1 MDDTR
6 DATSHG
12 APEGDLHTARWA
24 TVVLDAG
31 GTVMRWSAGAQ
42 WLLGY
47 SPADV
52 MGRAAVELL
61 WDGQGSLPGAARRSL
76 AGREPWSGR
85 VTARHRDGGRFE
97 VELLV
102 CPLRDGDGSAQWL
115 LAAMAAPEGADQGS
129 AVTERSFTQGAWPMA
144 IHDTELRLLRANA
157 RMCQVAGLSED
168 EMRGQRSGFLAGNP
182 VNEQVEA
189 SMRKAIRTGEAEHAQ
204 TFIRAAGE
212 SRDQAWAVS
221 LSPLMD
227 ETGRV
232 CAVAAAG
239 LEISELYR
247 TRERLALLNEASI
260 QIGTT
265 LDVTRTA
272 QELAS
277 MPLPRFAD
285 FISVDLLDSV
295 LRGDEPTPG
304 PVSGDVRLRRV
315 AHESAHAK
323 DAPEAAVDIGETD
336 TYPEFSP
343 PARCLATGR
352 AVLTGPWDTDYFRW
366 MDRDPKRNAKRTDFG
381 VQSLVAAPL
390 VARGNTLGAALFSRR
405 LHPDIF
411 TEDDLILA
419 EQLAARA
426 AVCIDNARRFTRER
440 GTAVALQRSLLPQ
453 GLPAQS
459 AVELATRYLPADADY
474 GVGGD
479 WFDVIPLSGARV
491 ALVVGDVV
499 GHGIH
504 ASATMGRLRTAV
516 RTLADIDLP
525 PDELLTH
532 LDDVVA
538 RLASEDTEPGD
549 HDVIGASCLYAV
561 YDPVSR
567 LCCAARAGHPPPALV
582 APDGTV
588 EFCDVP
594 AGPPLGLG
602 DLPFESAE
610 VGIPEGALL
619 VLYTD
624 GLVESGDH
632 DIGAGMDGLRE
643 VLSEPSPS
651 LEAHRAGVPA
661 LRPSGRRRR
670 PARRPG
676 PRPGRRSGRHL
687 GAAGRARPG
696 RRGPRAGDRPAG
708 GLGARRAH
716 VHDGDDRQR
725 AVHQRHPARPG
736 PRPAAADPR
745 SHPHL
750 RGLRHQYHRP
760 AHAPGPGVRR
770 GRAGT
775 AARRPAQPPLGHPA
789 DAHRQDHLGGA
800 GPPGRPT
807 CRSTCRSTGRLID
820 HTRGLSRPGAVR
832 S

>member
-12 APEGDLHTARWA
+12 AQDEILRTARWA
-24 TVVLDAG
+24 TVVLDAEG
-31 GTVMRWSAGAQ
+31 AILRWSAGAE

-47 SPADV
+47 PPTDV
-52 MGRAAVELL
+52 MGRAAAELL
-61 WDGQGSLPGAARRSL
+61 WDGQGSLPSAARRSL
-76 AGREPWSGR
+76 AGREPWSGT
-85 VTARHRDGGRFE
+85 VTARHRDGGSFE
-97 VELLV
+97 VELLA
-102 CPLRDGDGSAQWL
+102 CPLRDSDGGAQWL
-115 LAAMAAPEGADQGS
+115 LAAMAAPAGADQDG
-129 AVTERSFTQGAWPMA
+129 AVTERSFTQGASPMA

-157 RMCQVAGLSED
+157 RMCRVVGLTED

-182 VNEQVEA
+182 VNQQVEK

-204 TFIRAAGE
+204 TLIRAAGE
-212 SRDQAWAVS
+212 TRDHAWAVS
-221 LSPLMD
+221 LSPLKD

-232 CAVAAAG
+232 RALAAAG

-295 LRGDEPTPG
+295 LQGDEPTPG

-315 AHESAHAK
+315 AHASAHAK
-323 DAPEAAVDIGETD
+323 DAPEAAVGIGETD

-381 VQSLVAAPL
+381 VHSLVAAPL

-405 LHPDIF
+405 LHPDTF

-426 AVCIDNARRFTRER
+426 AVCIDNARRYTRER
-440 GTAVALQRSLLPQ
+440 DTSVALQRSLLPQ

-459 AVELATRYLPADADY
+459 AVEFASRYLPADSRY

-532 LDDVVA
+532 LDDVVV
-538 RLASEDTEPGD
+538 RLASENTEPVD
-549 HDVIGASCLYAV
+549 YDVIGASCLYAV

-567 LCCAARAGHPPPALV
+567 KCCAARAGHPLPALV

-588 EFCDVP
+588 EFWDVP

-602 DLPFESAE
+602 DLPFESVE
-610 VGIPEGALL
+610 VAIPEGALL

-624 GLVESGDH
+624 GLVESRDH
-632 DIGAGMDGLRE
+632 DIGSGMDGLRG
-643 VLSEPSPS
+643 VLTEPSPS
-651 LEAHRAGVPA
+651 LEATCDTVLRALLSERPADDVALLVARARALNADEVATWELPAEPA
-661 LRPSGRRRR
+661 LVAEARERATAQLADWGLAELTFTTEMIVSELFTNAILHGRGPVQLRLIRDRTLICEVSDTSTTAPHMRRARVFDESGRGLLLVAQLSSRWGTRQT
-670 PARRPG
+670 PTGKIIWAEQA
-676 PRPGRRSGRHL
+676 L
-687 GAAGRARPG
+687 
-696 RRGPRAGDRPAG
+696 PAG
-708 GLGARRAH
+708 
-716 VHDGDDRQR
+716 
-725 AVHQRHPARPG
+725 
-736 PRPAAADPR
+736 
-745 SHPHL
+745 
-750 RGLRHQYHRP
+750 
-760 AHAPGPGVRR
+760 
-770 GRAGT
+770 
-775 AARRPAQPPLGHPA
+775 
-789 DAHRQDHLGGA
+789 
-800 GPPGRPT
+800 
-807 CRSTCRSTGRLID
+807 
-820 HTRGLSRPGAVR
+820 
-832 S
+832 

>member
-6 DATSHG
+6 D
-12 APEGDLHTARWA
+12 TARWA
-24 TVVLDAG
+24 TMVLDAAG
-31 GTVMRWSAGAQ
+31 AVVRWSAGAE

-52 MGRAAVELL
+52 LGRAAAELL

-76 AGREPWSGR
+76 AGREPWSGHVR
-85 VTARHRDGGRFE
+85 ARHRDGGPFE
-97 VELLV
+97 VELLA
-102 CPLRDGDGSAQWL
+102 CPLRDSDGTAQWL
-115 LAAMAAPEGADQGS
+115 LAAMTAPEGAHRGV
-129 AVTERSFTQGAWPMA
+129 AVTERSFTQGDWPMA

-157 RMCQVAGLSED
+157 RMCRVTGLPED
-168 EMRGQRSGFLAGNP
+168 EMRGRRSGFLAGNP
-182 VNEQVEA
+182 VNEQVETA
-189 SMRKAIRTGEAEHAQ
+189 MRKAIRTGEAEHAQ
-204 TFIRAAGE
+204 TLTRAAGE
-212 SRDQAWAVS
+212 TRDQAWAVS
-221 LSPLMD
+221 LSPLTD

-239 LEISELYR
+239 LDISELYR

-323 DAPEAAVDIGETD
+323 NAPEAAVGIGETD

-405 LHPDIF
+405 LHPDTF

-426 AVCIDNARRFTRER
+426 AVCIDNARRYTRER

-459 AVELATRYLPADADY
+459 AVEFATRYLPADSRY

-532 LDDVVA
+532 LDDVVG
-538 RLASEDTEPGD
+538 RLASEGTEPVD
-549 HDVIGASCLYAV
+549 YDVIGASCLYAV

-588 EFCDVP
+588 EFCEVP

-610 VGIPEGALL
+610 IGIPEGALL

-624 GLVESGDH
+624 GLVESRDR
-632 DIGAGMDGLRE
+632 DIGSGMDGLRE
-643 VLSEPSPS
+643 VLGEPSRGAVS
-651 LEAHRAGVPA
+651 LEATCDTVLRA
-661 LRPSGRRRR
+661 LLS
-670 PARRPG
+670 
-676 PRPGRRSGRHL
+676 
-687 GAAGRARPG
+687 
-696 RRGPRAGDRPAG
+696 DRPADDVALLVARARALDAG
-708 GLGARRAH
+708 QVVTWELPAEPALVAEARERAAAQLAAWGLAELTFTTEMVVSELFTNAILHGQGPVQLRLIRDRTLICEVSDTSTTAPHMRRAR
-716 VHDGDDRQR
+716 VFDEG
-725 AVHQRHPARPG
+725 G
-736 PRPAAADPR
+736 
-745 SHPHL
+745 
-750 RGLRHQYHRP
+750 RGLLLVAQLSGRWGTRQTPTGKIIWAEQALP
-760 AHAPGPGVRR
+760 A
-770 GRAGT
+770 
-775 AARRPAQPPLGHPA
+775 
-789 DAHRQDHLGGA
+789 
-800 GPPGRPT
+800 
-807 CRSTCRSTGRLID
+807 
-820 HTRGLSRPGAVR
+820 
-832 S
+832 

>member
-12 APEGDLHTARWA
+12 APEGGLRTARWA
-24 TVVLDAG
+24 TMVLDAG
-31 GTVMRWSAGAQ
+31 GSVMRWSAGAE

-47 SPADV
+47 SAADV
-52 MGRAAVELL
+52 VGRAAVELL

-76 AGREPWSGR
+76 ADREPWSGK
-85 VTARHRDGGRFE
+85 VTARHRDGGPLK

-102 CPLRDGDGSAQWL
+102 CPLRGGDGSDRWL
-115 LAAMAAPEGADQGS
+115 LAAMAAPPDAHQADT
-129 AVTERSFTQGAWPMA
+129 VTERSFTQGDWPMA

-157 RMCQVAGLSED
+157 RMCRVLGLSED

-182 VNEQVEA
+182 VNEQVES
-189 SMRKAIRTGEAEHAQ
+189 SMRKAIRTGEAQHAQ
-204 TFIRAAGE
+204 TLTRAAGE
-212 SRDQAWAVS
+212 IRDQAWAVS
-221 LSPLMD
+221 LSPLTD

-232 CAVAAAG
+232 RAVAAAG

-247 TRERLALLNEASI
+247 TRERLDLLNEASI

-315 AHESAHAK
+315 AHASAHAE
-323 DAPEAAVDIGETD
+323 DAPEAAVGIGETD

-343 PARCLATGR
+343 PARCLASGR

-366 MDRDPKRNAKRTDFG
+366 MDRDPKRNAKRDDFG

-405 LHPDIF
+405 VHPETF

-426 AVCIDNARRFTRER
+426 AVCIDNARRYTRER

-453 GLPAQS
+453 GLPEQS
-459 AVELATRYLPADADY
+459 AVELATRYLPADSRY

-532 LDDVVA
+532 LDDVVV
-538 RLASEDTEPGD
+538 RLASENTGPVDY
-549 HDVIGASCLYAV
+549 DVIGASCLYAV

-610 VGIPEGALL
+610 VRIPEGALL

-624 GLVESGDH
+624 GLVESRDR
-632 DIGAGMDGLRE
+632 DIGSGMDRLRE
-643 VLSEPSPS
+643 VLTEPSPS
-651 LEAHRAGVPA
+651 LEATCDTVLRA
-661 LRPSGRRRR
+661 LLS
-670 PARRPG
+670 
-676 PRPGRRSGRHL
+676 
-687 GAAGRARPG
+687 
-696 RRGPRAGDRPAG
+696 DRPADDVALLVARARAPDADQVVTWDLPAEPALVSEARERATAQLAAW
-708 GLGARRAH
+708 GLGELTFTTEMIVSELFTNAILHGQGPVQLRLIRDRTLICEVSDTSTTAPHMRRAR
-716 VHDGDDRQR
+716 VFDEG
-725 AVHQRHPARPG
+725 G
-736 PRPAAADPR
+736 
-745 SHPHL
+745 
-750 RGLRHQYHRP
+750 RGLLLVAQLS
-760 AHAPGPGVRR
+760 RR
-770 GRAGT
+770 WGT
-775 AARRPAQPPLGHPA
+775 RQTPLGKIIWAEQTLPA
-789 DAHRQDHLGGA
+789 G
-800 GPPGRPT
+800 
-807 CRSTCRSTGRLID
+807 
-820 HTRGLSRPGAVR
+820 
-832 S
+832 